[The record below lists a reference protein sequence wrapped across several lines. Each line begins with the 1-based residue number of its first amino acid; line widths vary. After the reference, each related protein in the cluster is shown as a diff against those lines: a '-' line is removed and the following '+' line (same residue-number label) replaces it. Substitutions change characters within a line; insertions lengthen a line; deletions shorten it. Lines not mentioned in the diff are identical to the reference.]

1 VPPRGCASLL
11 YPAPGLANYVSDQ
24 RSPGELQSLA
34 SGMPFN
40 LGMMR
45 GLAATACEFDEPF
58 TLDPDSIVLEQAGRN
73 EGL

>member
-1 VPPRGCASLL
+1 
-11 YPAPGLANYVSDQ
+11 
-24 RSPGELQSLA
+24 
-34 SGMPFN
+34 MPFN

-58 TLDPDSIVLEQAGRN
+58 IRAAHPDSIVLEQAGRN